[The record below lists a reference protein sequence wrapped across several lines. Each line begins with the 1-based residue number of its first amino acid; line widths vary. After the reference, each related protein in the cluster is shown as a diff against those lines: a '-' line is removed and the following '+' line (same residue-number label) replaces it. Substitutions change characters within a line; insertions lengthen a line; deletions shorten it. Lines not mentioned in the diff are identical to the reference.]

1 MEGVPQ
7 PGLHA
12 DQGCIEDAGDLRRTQ
27 SVRSARGRGGRHRLL
42 RDRPRSLAA
51 ALILAWHGTQR
62 ARVALRTLSPGG
74 LILSLAFALSGC
86 SSVSRGSLEA
96 VRLAVQGEK
105 VEPTA
110 ASVAA
115 VPYFQL
121 QANAPGGEAI
131 LILAHAEHGEL
142 GWYGVS
148 HDIVFTRDGLLVKT
162 VGLPQNLDDS
172 AIPAPDPFQ
181 TGLQRLGAPLEY
193 TRRMDWSPGYRYGVL
208 LHAHLQPGAME
219 DVEIL
224 GTVHHLRRFDERIS
238 APGIHMT
245 NRYWVDPADGFI

>member
-1 MEGVPQ
+1 
-7 PGLHA
+7 
-12 DQGCIEDAGDLRRTQ
+12 
-27 SVRSARGRGGRHRLL
+27 
-42 RDRPRSLAA
+42 
-51 ALILAWHGTQR
+51 LAWHRTQR
-62 ARVALRTLSPGG
+62 ARVALRYLSLGG
-74 LILSLAFALSGC
+74 LTLALTLAFAGC
-86 SSVSRGSLEA
+86 SSVSRGSLES
-96 VRLAVQGEK
+96 VRLAVQGKK

-131 LILAHAEHGEL
+131 LILGNSDRGQL
-142 GWYGVS
+142 GWYGTA

-172 AIPAPDPFQ
+172 MFPSDNPFHA
-181 TGLQRLGAPLEY
+181 GLQQLHGPLEY

-208 LHAHLQPGAME
+208 MQARLEPKALE

-224 GTVHHLRRFDERIS
+224 GTVHRLRRIDERLS
-238 APGIHMT
+238 APGLGIHMT
-245 NRYWVDPADGFI
+245 NRYWVDPSDGFIWKSRQYVTPDFPLELIQLRPYREAAL